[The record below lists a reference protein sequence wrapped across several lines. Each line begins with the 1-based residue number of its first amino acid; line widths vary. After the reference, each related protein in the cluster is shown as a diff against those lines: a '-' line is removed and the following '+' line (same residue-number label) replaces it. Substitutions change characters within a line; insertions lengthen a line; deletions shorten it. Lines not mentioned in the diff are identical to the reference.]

1 MITISREFKI
11 SKREKNHE
19 FKISCGEHSE
29 SISEE
34 INFSYLELFFYDN
47 NNI

>member
-34 INFSYLELFFYDN
+34 INLELFFYDN